1 MDVPIFKGSNTSWQN
16 SFEYMKHYTNCDSVD
31 DNILLGAISYTSPH
45 LRQLWSMTFNYF
57 MCVLPTVIFHVFFHR
72 SLCLIL
78 IRASFAPP
86 PNISLDKLR
95 LRFNSTPWSD
105 RDKGTLH
112 WLILIWTNSLFLD
125 FMVLVLMQNF
135 CVKNFMCQRLH

>member
-1 MDVPIFKGSNTSWQN
+1 MAKLIWINETLHKLWFSRWQY
-16 SFEYMKHYTNCDSVD
+16 FTWF
-31 DNILLGAISYTSPH
+31 GASSYTSPH

-112 WLILIWTNSLFLD
+112 WLILIWTHSLFLD